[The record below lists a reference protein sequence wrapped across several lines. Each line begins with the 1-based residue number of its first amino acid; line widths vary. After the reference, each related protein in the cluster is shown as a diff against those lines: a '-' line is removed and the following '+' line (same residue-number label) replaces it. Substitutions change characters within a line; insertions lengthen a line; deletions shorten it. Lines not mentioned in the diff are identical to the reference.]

1 MEKFQQSWWT
11 LSQNQIQYPNQKKL
25 YMIWK
30 LDTGKHGYL
39 KGSRLNRITENNLV
53 TKENN
58 LQQRC
63 TNSFIRNLYASHV
76 IKTTQ
81 FSLPLKLN
89 VGQKKTTTTNKQ
101 NSSLIDIVKPVEICY
116 WWTSNSPNCW
126 RRLRICVIGPDSAC
140 KTRKSINPPPLFT
153 HCVCLKPGTPS
164 QLREQKLVAKEH
176 CIPKIYIS
184 TKQRSRSWQE

>member
-1 MEKFQQSWWT
+1 MHVATFWNGKISAELVDIITESNPIPPTK
-11 LSQNQIQYPNQKKL
+11 KKL

-39 KGSRLNRITENNLV
+39 KGSHLNRITENNPV

-63 TNSFIRNLYASHV
+63 TNSFIRNLYTSH
-76 IKTTQ
+76 IINTTQ

-101 NSSLIDIVKPVEICY
+101 NSSLVDIVKPVKIC
-116 WWTSNSPNCW
+116 CW
-126 RRLRICVIGPDSAC
+126 
-140 KTRKSINPPPLFT
+140 
-153 HCVCLKPGTPS
+153 
-164 QLREQKLVAKEH
+164 
-176 CIPKIYIS
+176 
-184 TKQRSRSWQE
+184 

>member
-1 MEKFQQSWWT
+1 MGPHFGMEKFQQSWWT
-11 LSQNQIQYPNQKKL
+11 LSQNQIQYPQPKKKKL

-39 KGSRLNRITENNLV
+39 KGSRLNRITENNPV

-63 TNSFIRNLYASHV
+63 TNSFIRNLYTSHV
-76 IKTTQ
+76 INTTQ
-81 FSLPLKLN
+81 FSLPVKLN

-101 NSSLIDIVKPVEICY
+101 NSSLIDIAKPEKICC

-140 KTRKSINPPPLFT
+140 KPRKSTNPPP
-153 HCVCLKPGTPS
+153 
-164 QLREQKLVAKEH
+164 
-176 CIPKIYIS
+176 
-184 TKQRSRSWQE
+184 

>member
-1 MEKFQQSWWT
+1 MRPHAWGHILEWKNFSRVGGHYHRIKSNT
-11 LSQNQIQYPNQKKL
+11 RNQKNKL

-39 KGSRLNRITENNLV
+39 KGSRLNRITENNPV

-63 TNSFIRNLYASHV
+63 TNSLIRNLYNSHA
-76 IKTTQ
+76 INTTQ

-101 NSSLIDIVKPVEICY
+101 
-116 WWTSNSPNCW
+116 
-126 RRLRICVIGPDSAC
+126 
-140 KTRKSINPPPLFT
+140 
-153 HCVCLKPGTPS
+153 
-164 QLREQKLVAKEH
+164 
-176 CIPKIYIS
+176 
-184 TKQRSRSWQE
+184 TKQQLD

>member
-1 MEKFQQSWWT
+1 MWPHFGMEKFQQSWWT
-11 LSQNQIQYPNQKKL
+11 LSQNQIQYPPNQKQKL

-39 KGSRLNRITENNLV
+39 KGSRLNRITKNNPV

-63 TNSFIRNLYASHV
+63 TNSFIRNLYTSHV
-76 IKTTQ
+76 INTTQ
-81 FSLPLKLN
+81 FSPPLKLN

-101 NSSLIDIVKPVEICY
+101 NSSLIDIVKPVKICC
-116 WWTSNSPNCW
+116 WCTSNSPNCW

-140 KTRKSINPPPLFT
+140 KTQKSTNPPP
-153 HCVCLKPGTPS
+153 
-164 QLREQKLVAKEH
+164 
-176 CIPKIYIS
+176 
-184 TKQRSRSWQE
+184 